1 LIAARPILSEL
12 DLFRADP
19 ARFGH
24 ATPFR
29 VTHVPFN
36 LILLNL
42 AINARDA
49 MPAGGLPGAALRGLG
64 KPADDRPNRGPA
76 EFPLQTVVTDIPA
89 AAGGCRMPAG

>member
-24 ATPFR
+24 ATPLRF
-29 VTHVPFN
+29 THVPFN

-49 MPAGGLPGAALRGLG
+49 SRRRAAWRSS
-64 KPADDRPNRGPA
+64 PRPWEA
-76 EFPLQTVVTDIPA
+76 
-89 AAGGCRMPAG
+89 C

>member
-49 MPAGGLPGAALRGLG
+49 SRPAGCLAQLSEALGSLLMT
-64 KPADDRPNRGPA
+64 D
-76 EFPLQTVVTDIPA
+76 QTVVRLNFRSKPS
-89 AAGGCRMPAG
+89 